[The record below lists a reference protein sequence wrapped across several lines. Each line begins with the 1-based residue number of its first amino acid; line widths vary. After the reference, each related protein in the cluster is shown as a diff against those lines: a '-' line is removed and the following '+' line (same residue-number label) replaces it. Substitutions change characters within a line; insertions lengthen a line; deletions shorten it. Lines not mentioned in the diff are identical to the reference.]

1 MTSRRN
7 TSSQGGDTKAGK
19 IHLDVFIN
27 KLLLLLLLLLGIS
40 TKHKPHLSKNKL
52 FGKLLHAKVRINMY
66 MYITCVYIYMYITC
80 VYIYM
85 YITCVYIYMYI
96 TCLYVHVYNMCL
108 YVHVHNMCLY
118 VHVYIGSNRR

>member
-27 KLLLLLLLLLGIS
+27 KLLLLLLSLLGIS

-52 FGKLLHAKVRINMY
+52 FGKLLHAKVRIIMY
-66 MYITCVYIYMYITC
+66 MYITCVYIYMYKT
-80 VYIYM
+80 Y
-85 YITCVYIYMYI
+85 VYIYMYI

-108 YVHVHNMCLY
+108 YVHNMCLY